1 MINPIQTRWAFKCQ
15 CGQVARLFEP
25 DLMHCPNC
33 GEIMELLGVQKVYP
47 GFGIGTMSI
56 KKFLRYESIKP
67 PVDNDGEAV
76 V

>member
-1 MINPIQTRWAFKCQ
+1 MINPIQTRYAFRCK

-25 DLMHCPNC
+25 DLIHCPNC

-47 GFGIGTMSI
+47 GYGVGTMTI
-56 KKFLRYESIKP
+56 KKYLHYNSIRP
-67 PVDNDGEAV
+67 NLDNDDEAV